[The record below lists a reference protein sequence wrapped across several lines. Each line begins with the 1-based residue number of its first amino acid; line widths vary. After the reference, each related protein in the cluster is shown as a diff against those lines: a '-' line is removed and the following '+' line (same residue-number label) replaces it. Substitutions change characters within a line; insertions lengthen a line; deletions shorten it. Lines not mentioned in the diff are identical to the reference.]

1 MRKAGV
7 DKSVRMSITGHAIK
21 DMDDRY
27 NKVDEKDKHQAI
39 RKLEDFRSKYLQ
51 NVSKMPFGRKEAL

>member
-21 DMDDRY
+21 DIDDSY

-39 RKLEDFRSKYLQ
+39 RKLEDFRSKCLQ